1 MQNSSIRICNADDS
15 SLSIHNGMRTSCLHL
30 LWGLGVIHLC
40 MDHVKARL
48 LLSYR
53 AHFYSLGS
61 RSPWH
66 DGSNVIADLLSCDM
80 Q

>member
-40 MDHVKARL
+40 MDHVKADFFSVIGHTSIHQAVDRHGMTD
-48 LLSYR
+48 R
-53 AHFYSLGS
+53 MSLQ
-61 RSPWH
+61 
-66 DGSNVIADLLSCDM
+66 IY
-80 Q
+80 